1 LNDPALNALAGNLGA
16 SYTGAPDLIGTA
28 AVAEQ
33 THYEFAAIEAK
44 DVIATHER
52 GWEGFTQFVTYGV
65 VAVVALLLL
74 LLLLVA

>member
-1 LNDPALNALAGNLGA
+1 M
-16 SYTGAPDLIGTA
+16 
-28 AVAEQ
+28 AEQ

-74 LLLLVA
+74 LLLFVA

>member
-74 LLLLVA
+74 LLLFVA